1 MEIVSKRHS
10 IKFTLCES
18 EFVKGMKSTAFTGEP
33 CVPPNES
40 ANREIIKK
48 RMPHVLIFKKICI
61 L

>member
-10 IKFTLCES
+10 IKLTLCES
-18 EFVKGMKSTAFTGEP
+18 EFVKGIKSTAFTGEP

-48 RMPHVLIFKKICI
+48 KKNTTRFNI
-61 L
+61 